1 MANKILDNGTL
12 ITLGI
17 VGVVAAVGAAN
28 KAGLY
33 GSHHDGSVN
42 MRDDE
47 DVAGALMH
55 DLAERDI
62 HMSDMGE
69 GTLVDDDT
77 GVNVTVRSGLV
88 LVGKMLYTPDGD
100 LIGEREFGDFPLSR
114 MADIVKAIQNAMRA

>member
-1 MANKILDNGTL
+1 MANSILGNGTL

-33 GSHHDGSVN
+33 GSHDGSVN

-55 DLAERDI
+55 DLAERGI

-114 MADIVKAIQNAMRA
+114 MADIVKAIQNAMQA

>member
-1 MANKILDNGTL
+1 MANSILGNGAL
-12 ITLGI
+12 VTLGI

-33 GSHHDGSVN
+33 GSHDGSVN

-55 DLAERDI
+55 DLAERGI

-114 MADIVKAIQNAMRA
+114 MADIVKAIQNAMQA

>member
-1 MANKILDNGTL
+1 
-12 ITLGI
+12 
-17 VGVVAAVGAAN
+17 
-28 KAGLY
+28 
-33 GSHHDGSVN
+33 
-42 MRDDE
+42 
-47 DVAGALMH
+47 MH
-55 DLAERDI
+55 DLAERGI

-114 MADIVKAIQNAMRA
+114 MADIVKAIQNAMQA